1 MNVRKF
7 AFVILDEEDNITDR
21 YSLDLVDKLSGLGF
35 QLDISTISTDIE
47 DYVSK
52 IIQKKTNLGMNIY
65 HKSYSAYDSFTA
77 FIQKHMNDNL
87 ALEYDDT
94 NNIYYIIGKVSTSS
108 KTEKDVYNYL
118 ENTIAFQPLTP
129 FFNIIKND
137 VIIQY
142 ADIGKSYSFNYPYSY
157 GITINSNNSIKNTY
171 IKDIPLIITLYGSFT
186 SSPIVQLYDSNNDLY
201 SEVKFANVT
210 LTAGQKIII
219 NGATKKI
226 WFDDGTGELVDY
238 YYNIDPSGDSFLR
251 AKALDTSTIEVNL
264 ISADSGSLKGE
275 RRQYRI

>member
-1 MNVRKF
+1 
-7 AFVILDEEDNITDR
+7 
-21 YSLDLVDKLSGLGF
+21 
-35 QLDISTISTDIE
+35 
-47 DYVSK
+47 
-52 IIQKKTNLGMNIY
+52 
-65 HKSYSAYDSFTA
+65 
-77 FIQKHMNDNL
+77 MNDNL